1 MDNAL
6 AQQQLKL
13 MQAIANGDRRAF
25 EQLYRLTS
33 PHLFAVALRMLHH
46 RAWAEEI
53 LHDCFVTV
61 WSKAETYN
69 AALSS
74 PMTWLTHIVRNRC
87 IDWLRSGQTRAAAR
101 EESYSEESL
110 LSENNEQNNWY
121 DDAQAAR
128 LRHCLEHLSQEQRQS
143 ITLAYYQ
150 GMSHSDIADW
160 LQQPVGSVKSW
171 IRRAM
176 DHLRECVGL

>member
-6 AQQQLKL
+6 AEQQLKL

-33 PHLFAVALRMLHH
+33 PHLFAVALRMLRH

-87 IDWLRSGQTRAAAR
+87 IDWLLASKPGCRPRR
-101 EESYSEESL
+101 VVFRRYSAE
-110 LSENNEQNNWY
+110 
-121 DDAQAAR
+121 R
-128 LRHCLEHLSQEQRQS
+128 KR
-143 ITLAYYQ
+143 
-150 GMSHSDIADW
+150 
-160 LQQPVGSVKSW
+160 
-171 IRRAM
+171 
-176 DHLRECVGL
+176 